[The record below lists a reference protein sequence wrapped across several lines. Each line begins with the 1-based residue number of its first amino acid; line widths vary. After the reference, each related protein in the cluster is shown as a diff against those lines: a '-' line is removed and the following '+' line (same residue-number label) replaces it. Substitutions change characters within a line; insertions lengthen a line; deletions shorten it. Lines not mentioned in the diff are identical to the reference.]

1 MKAVRLLCTGEGTF
15 HATVVYSSGYV
26 SATDLKATVRSWYAR
41 NELAGTILTNAVVT
55 LVAWGVAELVLMPTS
70 AGRTV
75 TPIWPPVGLAVAV
88 FYIGGYR
95 LLPGIVL
102 GAFLVGIARNPW
114 PLALVVAA
122 VQVVQPIVDVRIM
135 RALKFDARLE
145 RVRDPL
151 ILSLAAG
158 PVGAFFAAALSIGIY
173 SLAGRTPLDRIG
185 YEFLVWWM
193 RDWLGVMVTAT
204 LVLAWVYGREIK
216 WTWPKIGEGLGLLA
230 TLFVSSQLMFGLWG
244 LFAARNVPIAFV
256 FFPLVGWAGLRFG
269 PRGAAT
275 IVALIS
281 GYAVFIA
288 GLRLG
293 PFANF
298 PLEFVHALLFA
309 FLAMG
314 SLSGLLLAAIMA
326 ERDDAMHKRLVLEE
340 QLRHSQKMEAVGR
353 LAGGIAH
360 DFNNLLTAIIGYTE
374 IVLYG
379 LDPKDDRRADAEE
392 IGRAAMRAADL
403 TRQMLAFSRRQVL
416 QPKIIDLN
424 TALTKVEPMLRR
436 MIGEDIV
443 MTVNGRAANAYVR
456 VDPGQVEQVV
466 MNLVVNARDAMPQ
479 GGRLNVETGEAVLD
493 EAAVAETP
501 DARPGEYVMLSVSDT
516 GIGMPPDV
524 RARIFEPYFTTKE
537 VGKGTGLG
545 LSTAYGIVRQSEG
558 HIAVS
563 SELGLGTTFRIYLP
577 RSEAPPPVVV
587 EAGGERMPEGT
598 EHILLVEDDASVRR
612 LGKELLVRLGYSVTE
627 AASGRAGLA
636 LGSDDTRHFDLALCD
651 VILGDMSG
659 PAVVE
664 ALRALRPTIRV
675 LYMSGY
681 TDEAIVKTG
690 VLDEGMPFLQKPFT
704 PMQLSRKIREVLDE
718 PETGHL

>member
-1 MKAVRLLCTGEGTF
+1 MSQAPNLAAIAR
-15 HATVVYSSGYV
+15 A
-26 SATDLKATVRSWYAR
+26 WYAR
-41 NELAGTILTNAVVT
+41 NELTGTIVINAVVA
-55 LVAWGVAELVLMPTS
+55 LVAWALAELVMLPTS
-70 AGRTV
+70 GGRTA
-75 TPIWPPVGLAVAV
+75 TPLWPPAGLAVALV
-88 FYIGGYR
+88 YIGGYR
-95 LLPGIVL
+95 LMPGIVL
-102 GAFLVGIARNPW
+102 GALLVGITRNPW
-114 PLALVVAA
+114 PLALMIAA
-122 VQVVQPIVDVRIM
+122 VQIVQPIVDVRIM
-135 RALKFDARLE
+135 RAMKFDPRLE

-151 ILSLAAG
+151 IVSMAAA
-158 PVGAFFAAALSIGIY
+158 PAGAFLSAILALGIY
-173 SLAGRTPLDRIG
+173 YVAGRTPADRFG
-185 YEFLVWWM
+185 YELGLWWI
-193 RDWLGVMVTAT
+193 RDWLGVMVTAP
-204 LVLAWVYGREIK
+204 LVLAWVYGREID
-216 WTWPKIGEGLGLLA
+216 WTWRKIAEGLALLVTLLA
-230 TLFVSSQLMFGLWG
+230 SSQLMFGLWG

-269 PRGAAT
+269 PRGAAM

-281 GYAVFIA
+281 GYAIVIA
-288 GLRLG
+288 GMRLG
-293 PFANF
+293 PFAGF
-298 PLEFVHALLFA
+298 PIEFVHALLFG
-309 FLAMG
+309 FLALG

-326 ERDDAMHKRLVLEE
+326 ERDDAMQKRLVLEE

-416 QPKIIDLN
+416 QLKVIDLN
-424 TALTKVEPMLRR
+424 KALSKVEPMLRR

-443 MTVNGRAANAYVR
+443 MTVNGRAANAFVR

-493 EAAVAETP
+493 EAAVADMQ
-501 DARPGEYVMLSVSDT
+501 DAQPGDYVMLSVSDT

-545 LSTAYGIVRQSEG
+545 LSTAYGIVRQSDG
-558 HIAVS
+558 YIAVS
-563 SELGLGTTFRIYLP
+563 SEPGLGTTFRIYLP
-577 RSEAPPPVVV
+577 RSEAPQPVPV
-587 EAGGERMPEGT
+587 EAGGERMPEGA
-598 EHILLVEDDASVRR
+598 EHILLVEDDSSVRR
-612 LGKELLVRLGYSVTE
+612 LSKELLVRLGYSVTE

-659 PAVVE
+659 PAVAE
-664 ALRALRPTIRV
+664 ALRALRPSIRV

-690 VLDEGMPFLQKPFT
+690 VLDEGQPFLQKPFT
-704 PMQLSRKIREVLDE
+704 PMQLSKKIREVLDE
-718 PETGHL
+718 PETASR